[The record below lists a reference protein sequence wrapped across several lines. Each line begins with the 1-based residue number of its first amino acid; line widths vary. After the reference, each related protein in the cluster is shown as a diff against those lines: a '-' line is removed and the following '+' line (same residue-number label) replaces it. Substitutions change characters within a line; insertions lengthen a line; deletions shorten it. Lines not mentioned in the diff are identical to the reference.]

1 MILKLPLSDFYGE
14 ASPAMDI
21 VAELLSLLSV
31 SSHNHISSFPSLW
44 SLAKLTPS
52 PKILSKE
59 LSSGPGHL
67 KSKASFDLQRSRVLT
82 VRGISFS

>member
-21 VAELLSLLSV
+21 VAELFSYLFPATTTSL
-31 SSHNHISSFPSLW
+31 HFHPLW

-59 LSSGPGHL
+59 LPG
-67 KSKASFDLQRSRVLT
+67 SWPP
-82 VRGISFS
+82 